1 MNYENFLFFLRNILL
16 YDWNITN
23 QINKGPALLR
33 GFHELLPHNE
43 KNVKV
48 LQGPPRC
55 ATFLVWKFYRNAQF
69 LQSFWWFAGR
79 FPHQEIRCLYSIS
92 CKVFCNFFT
101 LTLRKIRL
109 FHLTSS
115 CGSIV
120 ERHNFR
126 IVSGDLLEIMPKL
139 CLSTKFPHQEIR
151 WNDDISRSVTWRNC
165 SFQIS
170 MLRKYF

>member
-1 MNYENFLFFLRNILL
+1 MNCFRTMRKMLKSFKAHRDVQLSWCGNF
-16 YDWNITN
+16 TET
-23 QINKGPALLR
+23 
-33 GFHELLPHNE
+33 HS
-43 KNVKV
+43 
-48 LQGPPRC
+48 
-55 ATFLVWKFYRNAQF
+55 FYRISGESPDVFHTRKLGVFTAF
-69 LQSFWWFAGR
+69 HVRSFA
-79 FPHQEIRCLYSIS
+79 I
-92 CKVFCNFFT
+92 FFT
-101 LTLRKIRL
+101 LTLRKIPL

-165 SFQIS
+165 SFQMS